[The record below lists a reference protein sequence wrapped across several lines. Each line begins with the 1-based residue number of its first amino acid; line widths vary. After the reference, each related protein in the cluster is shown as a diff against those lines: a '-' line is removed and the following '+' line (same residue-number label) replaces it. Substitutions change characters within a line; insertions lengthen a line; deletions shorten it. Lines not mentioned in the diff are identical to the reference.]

1 MSSYIAPYCDTIQN
15 QPLHSPHWAWAVG
28 FGFQGFGLL
37 IPSDYFLG
45 EYNAFHVFAEFTMGR
60 TMSNNDPGLGVFDG
74 ESNYKTNPIRDHS
87 TPNRP
92 MQTLETL
99 EKVAG
104 PEDTSKKP

>member
-1 MSSYIAPYCDTIQN
+1 MI
-15 QPLHSPHWAWAVG
+15 
-28 FGFQGFGLL
+28 
-37 IPSDYFLG
+37 
-45 EYNAFHVFAEFTMGR
+45 R